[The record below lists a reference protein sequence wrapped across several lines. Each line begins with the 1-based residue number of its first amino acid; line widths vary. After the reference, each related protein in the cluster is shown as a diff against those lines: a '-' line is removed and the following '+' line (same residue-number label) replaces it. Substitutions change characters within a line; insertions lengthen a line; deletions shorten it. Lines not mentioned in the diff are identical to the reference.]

1 MGGQLPDDRQCMPVD
16 VMSRAGS
23 WRTALLAAGAGL
35 VAGSVCAATE
45 PQVEQLSCAAGIH
58 VRSGDAP
65 LSVVLRRM
73 SEVLRFD
80 LVYAA
85 TDDPV
90 IKLDAKKQPLEWVA
104 ALSERA
110 NLIVSYGRDRRCPS
124 QWRIAT
130 VWVLPTGTEP
140 ARPRALAAPTPT
152 PAPAPA
158 QGSPPRGAAQAT
170 IGGPAIEVDE
180 STREYMKMHGMI
192 ADDPAAKAP
201 AAAPAPAPQ
210 GANR

>member
-1 MGGQLPDDRQCMPVD
+1 MPDDRQCIPVAI
-16 VMSRAGS
+16 MSRAGS
-23 WRTALLAAGAGL
+23 WRTALLAAAVGL
-35 VAGSVCAATE
+35 AAGSVCAATE

-73 SEVLRFD
+73 SEVLRFE

-90 IKLDAKKQPLEWVA
+90 VKLDAKKKPLEWVA

-124 QWRIAT
+124 QWRIAA
-130 VWVLPTGTEP
+130 VWVLPTGTGT
-140 ARPRALAAPTPT
+140 ARPHALSPPTPP
-152 PAPAPA
+152 PAPAKA
-158 QGSPPRGAAQAT
+158 SPVRGAAQAT
-170 IGGPAIEVDE
+170 SGGPAIEVDD

-192 ADDPAAKAP
+192 AADPTAKAP
-201 AAAPAPAPQ
+201 AATPAPP
-210 GANR
+210 